1 MIRENTQNLEK
12 YYKTLLNVTEYYVNE
27 NNNVRWF
34 CKLKILN
41 QKKLTNDR
49 SALNGYLEYPFEEIY
64 FFKKDTALPCFTSVI
79 N

>member
-41 QKKLTNDR
+41 QKN
-49 SALNGYLEYPFEEIY
+49 
-64 FFKKDTALPCFTSVI
+64 
-79 N
+79 